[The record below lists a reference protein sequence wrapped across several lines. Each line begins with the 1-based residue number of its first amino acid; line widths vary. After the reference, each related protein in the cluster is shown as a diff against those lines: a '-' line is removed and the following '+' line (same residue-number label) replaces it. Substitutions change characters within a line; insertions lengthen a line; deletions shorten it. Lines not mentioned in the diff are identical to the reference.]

1 MKLEFSRQTLEKKRS
16 FKFYQNPSSGS
27 QVVSCERTDRQ
38 GFRILRTRLKVIFK
52 ISAPPPT
59 SSEGWT
65 PCLQLIVLNKNA
77 RTVFTN
83 LPKGVKLVLE
93 RHETIDMLS
102 YLVNIL

>member
-1 MKLEFSRQTLEKKRS
+1 MKLEFSRQTLEKKKVLN
-16 FKFYQNPSSGS
+16 FIKILPVGAKLFHANG
-27 QVVSCERTDRQ
+27 RTDKV
-38 GFRILRTRLKVIFK
+38 FRILRTRLKVIFK

-77 RTVFTN
+77 RTIFTN